1 MADVAESKVTGIIK
15 ILNVLEDDLD
25 SLTGKVGDMKK
36 QLNVKTLSEIDT
48 LLGKTREMATKEA
61 EVLINTSK
69 EKANTESAKIAQ
81 KGDSKLAEI
90 ESNVNSNFDDMVKHV
105 VWCGKNVR
113 ISADTPILFENKVIA
128 VGKAILSSEM
138 ISDFNRGV
146 AIKVRDSLKSRK
158 EEIVV

>member
-48 LLGKTREMATKEA
+48 LLGKTRDMATKEA
-61 EVLINTSK
+61 EVMINAAK
-69 EKANTESAKIAQ
+69 EKANSESAKIAQ
-81 KGDSKLAEI
+81 EGDSKLAEI

-105 VWCGKNVR
+105 V
-113 ISADTPILFENKVIA
+113 TTIL
-128 VGKAILSSEM
+128 KA
-138 ISDFNRGV
+138 
-146 AIKVRDSLKSRK
+146 
-158 EEIVV
+158 